1 MSAPLWRTA
10 PVDRRESV
18 TSTNAVIKALSAER
32 ELAEGY
38 ALVAYH
44 QTQGRGRLGRSFS
57 SPEGGLYLSALL
69 RPQAPP
75 DRLLHLTAMAAV
87 AVRRAVFA
95 CCGLRPDIKWTNDLV
110 VRGKKLGGILTE
122 LLTDADGTAVLIGIG
137 LNCNT
142 LPHEVAQM
150 ATSLRAETG
159 AAVSV
164 DALAQALRQ
173 QLQALDRALL
183 THPAPWMEEF
193 SAACITLGQ
202 TVQVIRGEN
211 RRAARALSIDENG
224 GLRVRYETGEEAT
237 ITTGEVSIR
246 GMYGYV

>member
-1 MSAPLWRTA
+1 MNLFPTSPWQLLKV
-10 PVDRRESV
+10 PEVD
-18 TSTNAVIKALSAER
+18 STNSALKR
-32 ELAEGY
+32 TPGLPHGTMLLAARQSG
-38 ALVAYH
+38 
-44 QTQGRGRLGRSFS
+44 GRGRLGRSFS

-95 CCGLRPDIKWTNDLV
+95 CCALRPDIKWTNDLV

-122 LLTDADGTAVLIGIG
+122 LLTDADGSAVLIGIG

-159 AAVSV
+159 AEVSV

-202 TVQVIRGEN
+202 TVQVIRREN